1 MTDEDCGDDKL
12 PARDD
17 LIIKLVANTCV
28 TVNDRNGHG
37 GGNVRTQPGTTI
49 RWKNMTGNTCLLYFW
64 ELDSYV
70 PDGAN
75 VPAWPF
81 EADAPI
87 PPNCVKVENGPGNSP
102 GKWCGRL
109 KPGAAAD
116 VKYDVQVLNGADP
129 PPTLDPVII
138 VRT

>member
-1 MTDEDCGDDKL
+1 MSQNDCGDVQL

-17 LIIKLVANTCV
+17 LVIDLVAGTCV
-28 TVNDRNGHG
+28 TVRDRNGLG
-37 GGNVRTQPGTTI
+37 SGNVHTKSGSTI
-49 RWKNMTGNTCLLYFW
+49 RWKNMTGKTCQLYFW
-64 ELDSYV
+64 KLDSYD
-70 PDGAN
+70 PGGEN

-81 EADAPI
+81 EGSAPI
-87 PPNCVKVENGPGNSP
+87 SPNCVEVENGPGNSP

-116 VKYDVQVLNGADP
+116 VKYDVAVLTGASP

-138 VRT
+138 VRP